1 MRGEHDREPPRPS
14 AYRRVAATL
23 LRFRLVQ
30 RVRGLLATPMH
41 AKDVAEVIDALELAE
56 LEAWVAGGWGV
67 DMLVGAQ
74 TRKHLDLDLVV
85 SDVELTRAHQ
95 VLDTI
100 GFRERDRQVLETAEL
115 SLSIAFRDD
124 AGRRVDLHPV
134 DVDAFPAS
142 SADLDSEAPWVHG
155 SLEGRPVRCLS
166 AVVQLV
172 LHQRYELRYYEHRDV
187 ALLHAHVSRSARR
200 EEP

>member
-1 MRGEHDREPPRPS
+1 MR
-14 AYRRVAATL
+14 AT
-23 LRFRLVQ
+23 
-30 RVRGLLATPMH
+30 
-41 AKDVAEVIDALELAE
+41 DVAEVIDALELAG

-85 SDVELTRAHQ
+85 SDLELTRAAQ
-95 VLDTI
+95 VLDKI

-124 AGRRVDLHPV
+124 ARRRVDLHPV
-134 DVDAFPAS
+134 DLGAFPSS
-142 SADLDSEAPWVHG
+142 SADLDVDAPWVHG

-172 LHQRYELRYYEHRDV
+172 LHQHYELRYYEHRDV

-200 EEP
+200 QDS